1 MNKKKKII
9 LIFVIIIALIS
20 IASITFGYYFQSVNI
35 HFNTHFEANIASP
48 NYGYVRAVVITD
60 WVNTNGEVVAKNPW
74 ELKQSAIN
82 SGWTKKDDGYYY
94 LNNAIEIDDKTSDE
108 LTNEVMSNSPLI
120 NDGLSAAQLSDES
133 LSTPKYR
140 ARYKVIYEMLFDDS
154 DIGENVTQ
162 QAWNVVY
169 TNQTLVP

>member
-9 LIFVIIIALIS
+9 LILVIIIAVIS

-74 ELKQSAIN
+74 ELKSSAIN
-82 SGWTKKDDGYYY
+82 SGWTKRDDDYYY
-94 LNNAIEIDDKTSDE
+94 LNNAIEIDDKTSNE
-108 LTNEVMSNSPLI
+108 LTNEIMSNSPLI
-120 NDGLSAAQLSDES
+120 NDGLSASQLSNES

-140 ARYKVIYEMLFDDS
+140 ARYKVIYEMLLDDS